1 MKSIS
6 IPACGGGV
14 VEVSPEYWE
23 TVLQESVEIMPKVAY
38 DYKNIRDILARDYE
52 SYVESCR
59 RFEIEPTPFD
69 FWSSL
74 YLIVNHKISLAEKKI
89 LKQMSW
95 GLSNQAI
102 AAGNYLAPDTVKSHV
117 KSIFRKLNLKSRSPG
132 NEDFHSRVFC
142 GQLASLC
149 WSNRFEY

>member
-1 MKSIS
+1 MEMLPRI
-6 IPACGGGV
+6 
-14 VEVSPEYWE
+14 
-23 TVLQESVEIMPKVAY
+23 AY
-38 DYKNIRDILARDYE
+38 DYTDIREVICREYE
-52 SYVESCR
+52 SYVHKCR
-59 RFEIEPTPFD
+59 ALKIEPTSFE
-69 FWSSL
+69 FWSGL

-102 AAGNYLAPDTVKSHV
+102 AAGNYLAPDTVKSHI

-142 GQLASLC
+142 GQLAALC
-149 WSNRFEY
+149 WSDRHEY